1 MSSQEIIIEEGI
13 LKGTILHSLWLRERL
28 SGDKF
33 VDPNN
38 LQRLYEPSLLDENLL
53 IDSYA
58 IKDNFLSITFSGFLY
73 SIYLWLIGS
82 QTDSIYMGVWVA
94 ILMGFGIYIKLLRI
108 VHFVLYRNLEESH
121 RDD

>member
-1 MSSQEIIIEEGI
+1 MSSQEIIIEEGV
-13 LKGTILHSLWLRERL
+13 LKGAILHSLWLRERL

-58 IKDNFLSITFSGFLY
+58 IKDNFLSIKFSDGVKGKISVDELY
-73 SIYLWLIGS
+73 QEINSI
-82 QTDSIYMGVWVA
+82 DA
-94 ILMGFGIYIKLLRI
+94 ILKKKFGKKRLFTNIR
-108 VHFVLYRNLEESH
+108 
-121 RDD
+121 